1 MNEINSKNTSR
12 REFLKDTGRI
22 AAASA
27 FAAGIAPRMYAGQ
40 NNTIKLA
47 LIGCGGRGTGAAAD
61 ALSVNQGPIK
71 LVAMGDVFEN
81 RLKSS
86 YENLK
91 KDYEKQVDVPEDHKF
106 IGFDAYK
113 NAMDCLSPGDVAI
126 FATPPA
132 FRWVHFTYA
141 IKKGLN
147 VFMEKPVTVDGPTSR
162 RMFKLGE
169 EASAKNLKVGVGLMS
184 RHSRVLQE
192 LANRIHDGEIGDI
205 ILQRGYRMHGPIGF
219 FSSLPKPPGISDL
232 LYQVQRFHSFIWA
245 SGGNFSDFYIHIIDH
260 QCWMKNDW
268 PVKAQAL
275 GGRHYRQSPE
285 GVTYVDQ
292 NFDTYSVEYTYPD
305 GTKFFM
311 DGRCI
316 MGCNDIYSSYAH
328 GSKGMAVV
336 SKSGDCGMPSSI
348 HKGQDPTRE
357 SMAWESEVD
366 RDERNPYQNEWN
378 DLVDAIRSDKP
389 YNEVERGVKGSLVTS
404 LGRMAAHTGQEV
416 TYEQILNSD
425 HEMAP
430 GLDKLTM
437 DSPAPLRANSEG
449 RYPVPE
455 PGIVKDRE
463 YRDFV

>member
-1 MNEINSKNTSR
+1 MNEISKKSTSR

-27 FAAGIAPRMYAGQ
+27 LAAGIAPRIYAGQ
-40 NNTIKLA
+40 NNTIKVA
-47 LIGCGGRGTGAAAD
+47 LIGCGGRGTGAAD
-61 ALSVNQGPIK
+61 NALSVRQGPIK

-91 KDYEKQVDVPEDHKF
+91 KMHAEKVDVPEDRKF
-106 IGFDAYK
+106 VGFDAYK
-113 NAMDCLSPGDVAI
+113 NAIDCLSPGDIAI
-126 FATPPA
+126 FATPPG

-141 IKKGLN
+141 IKKGVN

-184 RHSRVLQE
+184 RHSRALEE
-192 LANRIHDGEIGDI
+192 LAKRIHDGEIGDV
-205 ILQRGYRMHGPIGF
+205 ILQRGYRMHGPVGF
-219 FSSLPKPPGISDL
+219 FDSPPKPAGISDL
-232 LYQVQRFHSFIWA
+232 LYQIQRFHSFIWA
-245 SGGNFSDFYIHIIDH
+245 SGGCYSDFNIHIIDH
-260 QCWMKNDW
+260 QCWMKNAW
-268 PVKAQAL
+268 PVKAHSL
-275 GGRHYRQSPE
+275 GGRHYKQSPE

-292 NFDTYSVEYTYPD
+292 NFDTYSTEYTYAD
-305 GTKFFM
+305 GSKFIM

-316 MGCNDIYSSYAH
+316 AGCKESFCSFIH
-328 GSKGMAVV
+328 GSKGVAIG
-336 SKSGDCGMPSSI
+336 SKSSDCGMPSSI
-348 HKGQDPTRE
+348 HRGQDPTRS
-357 SMAWESEVD
+357 SMIWESKVS

-378 DLVDAIRSDKP
+378 DLVEAIRNDKP
-389 YNEVERGVKGSLVTS
+389 YNEVERGVRASLVTS
-404 LGRMAAHTGQEV
+404 LGRMSAHTGQEI
-416 TYEQILNSD
+416 TYDQILNSD

-437 DSPAPLRANSEG
+437 DSPAPLKPNSEG
-449 RYPVPE
+449 RYPVPQ

-463 YRDFV
+463 YRDFA